1 MIKDSNRRG
10 IFIMSLNSNKLKEA
24 IKHKS
29 AFEFNNEVD
38 QLDVFVFDTM
48 EILNGIFLNEKN
60 VMKQEQEIEEII
72 SKLKTDFVA
81 ANTSKRE
88 LIRCSTKRKE
98 LNSYLQSVYQEYF
111 SNPVFESHCKNQ
123 VFQNLQPKLKRLSIE
138 SNKSK
143 LIEILIPFLLTEI
156 AVYLF
161 IYDRNEYHS
170 IYGLEP
176 EMNII
181 AAIKKNKYEHFNKF
195 LKNQINYTKMT
206 VN

>member
-1 MIKDSNRRG
+1 MNDSRRG

-24 IKHKS
+24 VEHKN
-29 AFEFNNEVD
+29 AFEFNHEVD

-48 EILNGIFLNEKN
+48 EILNGIFLHEKN
-60 VMKQEQEIEEII
+60 VMQQEQEIEEII

-81 ANTSKRE
+81 VNTSKRE

-98 LNSYLQSVYQEYF
+98 LNPYLQVVYGEYF
-111 SNPVFESHCKNQ
+111 SNPIFERHCKNQ
-123 VFQNLQPKLKRLSIE
+123 VFQNLQPKLKRLAIDN
-138 SNKSK
+138 NKSK

-156 AVYLF
+156 AVFLF
-161 IYDRNEYHS
+161 IYDGNEYQS
-170 IYGLEP
+170 IYGLET

-181 AAIKKNKYEHFNKF
+181 TAIRNNKYEAFNKY
-195 LKNQINYTKMT
+195 LQNQINYKRIT

>member
-1 MIKDSNRRG
+1 MESKRRG

-48 EILNGIFLNEKN
+48 EILNGIFLHENN
-60 VMKQEQEIEEII
+60 VMQQEKEIEEII

-81 ANTSKRE
+81 VNTSKRE
-88 LIRCSTKRKE
+88 LLRCSTRRKE
-98 LNSYLQSVYQEYF
+98 LNPYLQTVYQEYF
-111 SNPVFESHCKNQ
+111 SNPTFESHCKNQ

-138 SNKSK
+138 NNKSK

-161 IYDRNEYHS
+161 IYDRSEYHS
-170 IYGLEP
+170 IYGLES

-181 AAIKKNKYEHFNKF
+181 SAIKRNKYEPFNKF
-195 LKNQINYTKMT
+195 LRNQISYTKMI